1 MALNGLTLACTTP
14 RIASC
19 TRVCETV
26 LARSRL
32 KTTLNQLTMV
42 IKELSRILWL
52 LREAFRSKA
61 AAREGPLLWTSNPV
75 EGAPRQGRLQRG
87 LPGIGYSCRGKEVC
101 LISRAGPSSFGWTRC
116 ALDHPIL

>member
-1 MALNGLTLACTTP
+1 
-14 RIASC
+14 
-19 TRVCETV
+19 
-26 LARSRL
+26 
-32 KTTLNQLTMV
+32 MV

-52 LREAFRSKA
+52 RREAFRSKA